1 MIGILMGTITAA
13 AILVAG
19 VLCFNAGLNAL
30 DICAREVSDKPRPKA
45 EPTEEQRKIAEGLSN
60 MLNYGNRHSKQKCP
74 AFLLIKNEELRMKN
88 YGGNTLCFF

>member
-1 MIGILMGTITAA
+1 MIGNLMGTITAV

-30 DICAREVSDKPRPKA
+30 DLCAGETGQKPRPKA

-60 MLNYGNRHSKQKCP
+60 MLDYGKRHSK
-74 AFLLIKNEELRMKN
+74 
-88 YGGNTLCFF
+88 

>member
-1 MIGILMGTITAA
+1 MIGILMGTITAV

-30 DICAREVSDKPRPKA
+30 NICVREAEQKPRPKA

-60 MLNYGNRHSKQKCP
+60 MLDYGKRHSK
-74 AFLLIKNEELRMKN
+74 
-88 YGGNTLCFF
+88 

>member
-1 MIGILMGTITAA
+1 MLSVLMGSVTAV

-30 DICAREVSDKPRPKA
+30 DICAREVSDKPRPKV

-60 MLNYGNRHSKQKCP
+60 MLNYGNRHSK
-74 AFLLIKNEELRMKN
+74 
-88 YGGNTLCFF
+88 